1 MTTESSEK
9 ISTDAQNDEPP
20 AKSVDLTSTGKRERV
35 MNYSY
40 RSAKSEKRM
49 V

>member
-35 MNYSY
+35 NYSY